1 MKLKKLQKIYKEKY
15 ESLPD
20 SYDDQLYYIAS
31 NYKVDMNKVVSE
43 IERITKLPW
52 KTASFTF
59 PLIPY
64 PAHRPKSTSN
74 GHFYVEGAHEHWIFM
89 NNYLKENNII
99 HTATKFD
106 LTLYLPMPQSSMTG
120 TEMYLAQMGY
130 VKPIGG
136 GDWDNFG
143 KTYSDAI
150 QQIIILNDNIIIDG
164 HVAKCYCIK
173 PRVDL
178 KLEYQDGYDSKY
190 NKRKIES
197 TVGYK
202 KLIQNQ

>member
-1 MKLKKLQKIYKEKY
+1 MKLKKLRKIYEEKY

-20 SYDDQLYYIAS
+20 SYDDQLYYITS
-31 NYKVDMNKVVSE
+31 NYKVDMNKVTSE
-43 IERITKLPW
+43 IERIKSLEW
-52 KTASFTF
+52 KKVSFSF

-74 GHFYVEGAHEHWIFM
+74 GHFYVEGAHEHWVFM
-89 NNYLKENNII
+89 NEYLKDNNII

-106 LTLYLPMPQSSMTG
+106 LVLYLPMPESSMTG

-130 VKPIGG
+130 INPIGG

-150 QQIIILNDNIIIDG
+150 QQILILNDNIIVDG
-164 HVAKCYCIK
+164 RVVKKYCIK

-178 KLEYQDGYDSKY
+178 ILEYQDGYDSKY

-197 TVGYK
+197 TVNYK
-202 KLIQNQ
+202 KFIAEK